1 MTKSIGFIDINIGGL
16 FSSFISPSSTMISRK
31 MCFCHFCASV
41 KTFCIIPDFLKMIL
55 FPWNQCQITPKT
67 YQKMTLFFH
76 VFVEFF
82 FSVAIFSALL
92 KLFLAVCLQN
102 QTKAH
107 NFLTLSYIELQ
118 QLFIPQ
124 VLIKV
129 VHFY

>member
-16 FSSFISPSSTMISRK
+16 FSSFIPPSSTMISRK

-41 KTFCIIPDFLKMIL
+41 KTFCIIPDSKNDFVSMESVPNNTKKLIKK
-55 FPWNQCQITPKT
+55 WH
-67 YQKMTLFFH
+67 LFFH

-82 FSVAIFSALL
+82 LFFAIFSALL
-92 KLFLAVCLQN
+92 KLILAVCLQD

-107 NFLTLSYIELQ
+107 NFWTLPYIELQ
-118 QLFIPQ
+118 LFIP
-124 VLIKV
+124 VLLIKV